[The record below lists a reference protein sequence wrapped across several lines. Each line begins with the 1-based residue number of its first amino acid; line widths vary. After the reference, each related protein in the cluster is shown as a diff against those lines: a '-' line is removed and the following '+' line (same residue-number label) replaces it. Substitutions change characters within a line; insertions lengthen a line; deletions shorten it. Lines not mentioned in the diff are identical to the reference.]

1 MRQYKIEQGQSS
13 VNPIRDEDDLKNFI
27 NYFKKKRDK
36 EVDPFKKK
44 LYDRNYIMILVGV
57 NTALRFSDL
66 RRLTVGKVKFN
77 YIIQRDKK
85 TRKENKFSLH
95 KDIFDEV
102 QAYIKR
108 QDLTD
113 DDDFLF
119 YSRKGVNKSL
129 SRVQGY
135 NIIQEI
141 KDGIKLHYQVGT
153 HTLRKTFGYW
163 FYKQYGDVVALQSIL
178 NHSTPAMTLIYIGM
192 QKVEVEEKRKHFI
205 LK

>member
-119 YSRKGVNKSL
+119 YSRKGVNKPL

>member
-119 YSRKGVNKSL
+119 YSRKGVNKPL

-141 KDGIKLHYQVGT
+141 KEGIKLHYQVGT

>member
-108 QDLTD
+108 QGLTD

-119 YSRKGVNKSL
+119 YSRKGVNKPL

>member
-36 EVDPFKKK
+36 EVDQFKKK

-119 YSRKGVNKSL
+119 YSRKGVNKPL

>member
-27 NYFKKKRDK
+27 NFYKKKRDN
-36 EVDPFKKK
+36 ETNEQRKK

-95 KDIFDEV
+95 QDIFNEV
-102 QAYIKR
+102 QAYMKR
-108 QDLTD
+108 QGLTD
-113 DDDFLF
+113 DDDYLF
-119 YSRKGVNKSL
+119 YSRKGVNKPL
-129 SRVQGY
+129 SRAQGY
-135 NIIQEI
+135 NIIQNI
-141 KDGIKLHYQVGT
+141 KKGIKLHYQVGT

>member
-1 MRQYKIEQGQSS
+1 MAYSFKIEAGQSS

-27 NYFKKKRDK
+27 YYFKKRRDK
-36 EVDPFKKK
+36 ETNPKRAKQ
-44 LYDRNYIMILVGV
+44 YDRNYIMILLGI

-66 RRLTVGKVKFN
+66 RRLTVDKVKFN
-77 YIIQRDKK
+77 QIVQRDKK
-85 TRKENKFSLH
+85 TRKENKFTLNSE
-95 KDIFDEV
+95 IYEEV
-102 QAYIKR
+102 MNYIKR
-108 QDLTD
+108 QDLADTD
-113 DDDFLF
+113 YLF
-119 YSRKGVNKSL
+119 WSQKGVNKPL

-141 KDGIKLHYQVGT
+141 KQGCKIHYQIGT

-178 NHSTPAMTLIYIGM
+178 NHSTPTMTLIYIGM
-192 QKVEVEEKRKHFI
+192 QKKEVEEKRKKFI

>member
-108 QDLTD
+108 QDLID

-119 YSRKGVNKSL
+119 YSRKGVNKPL

>member
-1 MRQYKIEQGQSS
+1 MKGYKINQGQSS

-36 EVDPFKKK
+36 TLSEQKAR

-95 KDIFDEV
+95 KEIFDEV

-108 QDLTD
+108 QGLTD
-113 DDDFLF
+113 DDDYLF
-119 YSRKGVNKSL
+119 YSRKGVNKPL

-141 KDGIKLHYQVGT
+141 KDGIKLRYQVGT

-205 LK
+205 LR